1 MSQTL
6 LNLGK
11 SIPVRKP
18 EDDAQAGFSS
28 QSVEAKKPSEPPA
41 EIWQTRQDAL
51 AKETE
56 LSILLVDG
64 RQPPSL
70 AISNNNSIC
79 RVLQSSEAHAHLCEP
94 FCGKAFENVQIN
106 GEAIAY
112 LCHAGLQCVAAPLPH
127 NPVRPL
133 VTIVGR
139 AFTKISDYQKLY
151 ERMQSGDLQDL
162 HADELLKDLRFA
174 GSVREL
180 LETAEHLC
188 DLNEEE
194 RANLTEFIARTE
206 PNPYNEETESLV
218 EISDE
223 GERSAQNVKAFLP
236 SNVHYLPEAYPSNKH
251 LDVLEE
257 VKSENPVV
265 ELPQTE
271 KAEAAEDAAN
281 ATLEDF
287 KAWQLFTDV
296 LLDKS
301 FKDACA
307 ETVRFL
313 SARYSFDSM
322 AWLERS
328 HHLFRLFLVADDLR
342 DKLSGFNLLADDAHL
357 QEAVLNETSWK
368 LRKPQIEIFPLAVGD
383 DVRAAI
389 VIGEEITDDSRRRR
403 VARFCNQIAV
413 SLEVLRL
420 REELARRAEIVRAVQ
435 LFSEKLNSAEH
446 LSEGSSINLFDA
458 LMNTCAELLQAER
471 GSLLLFDE
479 AEQKLS
485 VKAAFGNRA
494 EEVKKM
500 TAAVGERV
508 AERVWREGK
517 PVVVE
522 NVANINQ
529 PPAPAERGYRSTS
542 FISYPLYVGSRVI
555 GVLNVTDKRD
565 EASYDARDLELLEA
579 IAPQMAIA
587 LDRATLQQRAGIF
600 EQLSITDSLTG
611 LLNRRYLNERLQ
623 EEVNRSNRDGSPM
636 SFMMID
642 IDNFKLYND
651 RFGHQA
657 GDEVLKITAQCLK
670 AVLRSADVAARF
682 GGEEFCLLLPNTT
695 LSEARMIGERIR
707 TYIEEME
714 FPFRIVTVSIGVS
727 AYSPLHNSP
736 QEIIE
741 AADKALYQAKRMG
754 KNNVQLWLFGQSRR

>member
-6 LNLGK
+6 LNFGK
-11 SIPVRKP
+11 STPARSQKD
-18 EDDAQAGFSS
+18 DDAQIGFST
-28 QSVEAKKPSEPPA
+28 QSAEARKPQPPPA
-41 EIWQTRQDAL
+41 EIWQAKQDAL

-70 AISNNNSIC
+70 AVSNNNSIC
-79 RVLQSSEAHAHLCEP
+79 RVLQSSEKHTHLCEP
-94 FCGKAFENVQIN
+94 FCGKAFDNVQKN

-112 LCHAGLQCVAAPLPH
+112 LCHAGLQCVAAPLPP

-180 LETAEHLC
+180 LKAAESLC

-194 RANLTEFIARTE
+194 KANLVEFIARTE
-206 PNPYNEETESLV
+206 PNPYNEAESLV

-223 GERSAQNVKAFLP
+223 REETAQNVKAFLS
-236 SNVHYLPEAYPSNKH
+236 SNVHYLPDAYPSTKH
-251 LDVLEE
+251 LTFLDEETLE
-257 VKSENPVV
+257 KPVV
-265 ELPQTE
+265 ELPQIE
-271 KAEAAEDAAN
+271 KADAAAETAN
-281 ATLEDF
+281 DTLEDF

-313 SARYSFDSM
+313 SARYGFVSM

-328 HHLFRLFLVADDLR
+328 HHLFRLFLAADDLK
-342 DKLSGFNLLADDAHL
+342 DKLSGFGLSADDAHL
-357 QEAVLNETSWK
+357 QEAVLNETSWRLK
-368 LRKPQIEIFPLAVGD
+368 KPQIEIFPLAVGD

-389 VIGEEITDDSRRRR
+389 VIGEEITDNSRRRR

-435 LFSEKLNSAEH
+435 MFSEKLNSAEH
-446 LSEGSSINLFDA
+446 LSEGSSLNLFDA
-458 LMNTCAELLQAER
+458 LMRTCAELLQAER

-479 AEQKLS
+479 AEQRLA
-485 VKAAFGNRA
+485 VKAAFGTRA

-500 TAAVGERV
+500 TAAVGELV

-529 PPAPAERGYRSTS
+529 PPAPAERGYRSKS

-707 TYIEEME
+707 TYIEDTE
-714 FPFRIVTVSIGVS
+714 FPFRTVTVSIGVS